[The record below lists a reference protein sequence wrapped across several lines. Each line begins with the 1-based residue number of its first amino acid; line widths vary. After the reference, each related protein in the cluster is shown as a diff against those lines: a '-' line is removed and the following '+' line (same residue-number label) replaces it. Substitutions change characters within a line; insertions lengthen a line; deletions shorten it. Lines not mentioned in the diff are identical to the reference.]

1 MTNNEGVP
9 ENDEPGF
16 LTTVG
21 GIVADL
27 ATGATVPA
35 PIRRNFFKAIGRLCS
50 AAIEIPAAYLE
61 GIAEEKRAETQGRIK
76 IISTTAS
83 QIAENIKVDPEYAR
97 VALRKYGERIVRE
110 QVNLDSVA
118 EVAAKEIHRKAMSS
132 GGDHET
138 QQEVREISDDWL
150 NLFEKEASQKSSE
163 EMQLLF
169 GRILAGEIQ
178 RPSSFSIQTIK
189 LVGQLDSRVAARF
202 RTLCS
207 LTLSLEVGNHIMDA
221 RVASLGGNAGQ
232 NALQKYGLGF
242 DQLNVLE
249 EFGLIISDFNSY
261 MNYRA
266 SVAIDRSVALP
277 FIYQTHPWGLV
288 SSKDEASNLQ
298 EELRVHGVALSQ
310 SGKELMKIVEQ
321 QANDEYTEALKNY
334 FKQLELSMVPIS
346 PQAGK

>member
-1 MTNNEGVP
+1 MSNNEEIP
-9 ENDEPGF
+9 ENDESSF
-16 LTTVG
+16 LTTIG
-21 GIVADL
+21 GIVTDI

-35 PIRRNFFKAIGRLCS
+35 PIRRNFFKAMGRLCS

-61 GIAEEKRAETQGRIK
+61 GVADEKRAETQGRVK
-76 IISTTAS
+76 IISTTAN
-83 QIAENIKVDPEYAR
+83 QIAENMEVDPEYAR

-118 EVAAKEIHRKAMSS
+118 QVAAEEIHHKPISS
-132 GGDHET
+132 GVEQET
-138 QQEVREISDDWL
+138 QQEAISDDWL

-163 EMQLLF
+163 EMQLIF

-178 RPSSFSIQTIK
+178 RPSSFSIKTLR

-207 LTLSLEVGNHIMDA
+207 LTITLKAGDHIIDA
-221 RVASLGGNAGQ
+221 RVPSLGGNAGQ

-242 DQLNVLE
+242 DQLNELE

-261 MNYRA
+261 MNYRM
-266 SVAIDRSVALP
+266 SVAIDKSVPLP
-277 FIYQTHPWGLV
+277 FIYQDRPWGLV
-288 SSKDEASNLQ
+288 SSKDEVSDLQ
-298 EELRVHGVALSQ
+298 QDLRVHGVALSQ

-321 QANDEYTEALKNY
+321 QANDEYTEALRAY
-334 FKQLELSMVPIS
+334 FKELDLSMVPIS
-346 PQAGK
+346 PQTD

>member
-1 MTNNEGVP
+1 MPNNQEIP
-9 ENDEPGF
+9 ENHESSF

-21 GIVADL
+21 GIVTDI

-35 PIRRNFFKAIGRLCS
+35 PIRRNFFKAMGRLCS

-61 GIAEEKRAETQGRIK
+61 GVADEKRAETQGRVK
-76 IISTTAS
+76 IISTTAN

-110 QVNLDSVA
+110 QVNLDGVA
-118 EVAAKEIHRKAMSS
+118 QIAAEEIHHKPISS
-132 GGDHET
+132 GVEQET
-138 QQEVREISDDWL
+138 QPQAQEISDDWL

-163 EMQLLF
+163 EMQLIF

-178 RPSSFSIQTIK
+178 RPSSFSIKTLR

-207 LTLSLEVGNHIMDA
+207 LTITLKAGDHIIDT
-221 RVASLGGNAGQ
+221 RVPSLGGNTGQ

-242 DQLNVLE
+242 GQLNALE

-261 MNYRA
+261 MNYRM
-266 SVAIDRSVALP
+266 SVAMDKSVPLP
-277 FIYQTHPWGLV
+277 FIYQNRPWGLV
-288 SSKDEASNLQ
+288 SSKDEVSDPQ
-298 EELRVHGVALSQ
+298 QELRVHGVALSQ
-310 SGKELMKIVEQ
+310 SGKELMNIVEQ

-334 FKQLELSMVPIS
+334 FKQLDLVMVPIS
-346 PQAGK
+346 PQAGN

>member
-1 MTNNEGVP
+1 MTKNEGIP
-9 ENDEPGF
+9 ENDEPSF

-21 GIVADL
+21 GIVTDL
-27 ATGATVPA
+27 ATGATIPA

-61 GIAEEKRAETQGRIK
+61 GIADEKRAETQGRIK

-83 QIAENIKVDPEYAR
+83 QIAENINVDPEYAR

-110 QVNLDSVA
+110 QVNLDGVA
-118 EVAAKEIHRKAMSS
+118 EVAAEELQRKASSS
-132 GGDHET
+132 GGEQET
-138 QQEVREISDDWL
+138 QQEVQEISDDWL

-178 RPSSFSIQTIK
+178 RPSSFSIKTLR

-202 RTLCS
+202 RLLCS
-207 LTLSLEVGNHIMDA
+207 LTIRLEAGNHIIDA

-232 NALQKYGLGF
+232 NALQKYGVGF
-242 DQLNVLE
+242 DQLNTLE
-249 EFGLIISDFNSY
+249 EFGLIISDFNSS
-261 MNYRA
+261 MNYRG
-266 SVAIDRSVALP
+266 SVAIDRNVPLP
-277 FIYQTHPWGLV
+277 FIYQTRPWGLI
-288 SSKDEASNLQ
+288 SSKDEASHLQ
-298 EELRVHGVALSQ
+298 EELRVPGVALSQ

-334 FKQLELSMVPIS
+334 FKQLDLSMVEIS
-346 PQAGK
+346 LQAGK